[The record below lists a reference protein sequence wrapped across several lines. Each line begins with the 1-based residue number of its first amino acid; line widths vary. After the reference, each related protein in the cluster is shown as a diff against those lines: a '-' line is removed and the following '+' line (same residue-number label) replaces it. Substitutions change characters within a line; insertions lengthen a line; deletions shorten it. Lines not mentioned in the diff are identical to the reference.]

1 MPNKNEKEAQQL
13 MDKGFTYGLRQ
24 SLTIVIG
31 YAPVAITFGILATQ
45 FGLTFWEAGL
55 MSFFVFAG
63 ASQFIAIEMLHQGAT
78 PLMIGVTTL
87 IINIRHF
94 LMGLSVVP
102 FFPERT
108 LPWSMSLAQGL
119 TDETFV
125 LNTKVLKDIDGE
137 ENRRR
142 VMLGINLGAFAS
154 WVIFTILGGLIG
166 KWLPVQFTG
175 FQFALLAL
183 FIILTTSSLSKK
195 NYMTYLLAA
204 VLAVVL
210 KLLIPGKIY
219 LIISVALAAGIGA
232 WWRGRKVPT
241 QLGINQKSS
250 QQSSSLEKGR

>member
-1 MPNKNEKEAQQL
+1 MPNKKENEFNQSVN
-13 MDKGFTYGLRQ
+13 KGFIYGLSQ

-31 YAPVAITFGILATQ
+31 YTPVAITFGILATQ

-55 MSFFVFAG
+55 MSFFVYAG
-63 ASQFIAIEMLHQGAT
+63 ASQFIAIEMIHQGAT
-78 PLMIGVTTL
+78 PLMIAVTTL

-94 LMGLSVVP
+94 LMSLSVVP

-108 LPWSMSLAQGL
+108 LPWSMGLAQGL

-125 LNTKVLKDIDGE
+125 LNTRVLKDVDGE

-142 VMLGINLGAFAS
+142 VMLGINTGAFTT

-166 KWLPVQFTG
+166 KWLPIQFSG

-204 VLAVVL
+204 ILAVVF

-232 WWRGRKVPT
+232 WWRWRKRGVPC
-241 QLGINQKSS
+241 QANS
-250 QQSSSLEKGR
+250 

>member
-1 MPNKNEKEAQQL
+1 MPNRIEKELIQNK
-13 MDKGFTYGLRQ
+13 DKGFFFGLSQ

-31 YAPVAITFGILATQ
+31 YTPVAITFGILATQ

-55 MSFFVFAG
+55 MSFFVYAG
-63 ASQFIAIEMLHQGAT
+63 ASQFIAIEMIHQGAT

-87 IINIRHF
+87 IINIRHL

-108 LPWSMSLAQGL
+108 LPWSMGLAQGL
-119 TDETFV
+119 TDESFV
-125 LNTKVLKDIDGE
+125 LNTKILKDLDRE

-142 VMLGINLGAFAS
+142 VMLGINSGAFAT
-154 WVIFTILGGLIG
+154 WVSFTILGGLIG
-166 KWLPVQFTG
+166 NWLPIQFSG

-183 FIILTTSSLSKK
+183 FIILTTSSLSKR
-195 NYMTYLLAA
+195 NYLTYLLAA
-204 VLAVVL
+204 VIAVVL

-232 WWRGRKVPT
+232 LWRRRKTTPF
-241 QLGINQKSS
+241 
-250 QQSSSLEKGR
+250 